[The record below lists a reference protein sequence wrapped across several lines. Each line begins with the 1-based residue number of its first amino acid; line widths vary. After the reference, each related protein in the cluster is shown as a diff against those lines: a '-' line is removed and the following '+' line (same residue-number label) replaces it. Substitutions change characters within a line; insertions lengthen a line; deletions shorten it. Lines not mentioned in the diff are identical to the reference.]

1 MILNRDNIAHYL
13 EERQAEIGFFDTDA
27 KLQVEEIG
35 DGNLNFVYRVSDA
48 SKPEFSLVLKQAP
61 PYIKILGPDYP
72 LTSERLSYEA
82 RALKVYNRLISDA
95 VPTLYFFDPD
105 AAVIAMEYLSEYRLL
120 RDDLI
125 LGKINPN
132 IPKQIGRFMGVVHSQ
147 TYQCNI
153 DETSENHY
161 RNQFAN
167 TDMQAITGDYVF
179 TFPFID
185 HQTNFYTDGLEDS
198 VEILK
203 ADTEFLQQAEMLKNI
218 FLRVK
223 RGLTHGDLHTGSVMV
238 NDNSAKVID
247 SEFAFYGSVGF
258 DIGLFWANY
267 LLSYFSHAENSKIQ
281 SDIISAVI
289 AVWENY
295 IEAFRMDTSLK
306 SRTLHVIFHEAVGFT
321 GMEML
326 RRIIGAAHVS
336 DIERIDDLERKLRIE
351 KAILEFGKTIVKRR
365 NSITNVHEMVTLLYT

>member
-1 MILNRDNIAHYL
+1 MTLNRDNITHYL

-27 KLQVEEIG
+27 MLQVEEIG
-35 DGNLNFVYRVSDA
+35 DGNLNFVYRVYDA
-48 SKPEFSLVLKQAP
+48 SKPESSLVLKQAP

-82 RALKVYNRLISDA
+82 RSLKVYNHLVSDA

-105 AAVIAMEYLSEYRLL
+105 AAVIAMEYLPEYRLL

-125 LGKINPN
+125 LGKVNQI
-132 IPKQIGRFMGVVHSQ
+132 IPKQIGKFMGVVHSQ
-147 TYQCNI
+147 TYQRNI
-153 DETSENHY
+153 DKTSEKHY
-161 RNQFAN
+161 RNQFGNA
-167 TDMQAITGDYVF
+167 DMKAITGDYVF
-179 TFPFID
+179 TLPFID
-185 HQTNFYTDGLEDS
+185 HQTNFYTDGLADS
-198 VEILK
+198 VEDLK
-203 ADTEFLQQAEMLKNI
+203 TDSEFLEQAEILKNI
-218 FLRVK
+218 FLRVQ

-238 NDNSAKVID
+238 NDDSAKVID

-267 LLSYFSHAENSKIQ
+267 LLSHFSHLENTKIQ

-295 IEAFRMDTSLK
+295 IEEFRMDTTLK
-306 SRTLHVIFHEAVGFT
+306 ERTLHVIFHEAVGFT

-336 DIERIDDLERKLRIE
+336 DIENIADLNRKLRIE
-351 KAILEFGKTIVKRR
+351 KAILEFGRMIVKKR
-365 NSITNVHEMVTLLYT
+365 NNIANMHEMVALL

>member
-13 EERQAEIGFFDTDA
+13 EERRAEIGFFEPDA

-35 DGNLNFVYRVSDA
+35 DGNLNFVYRVFDA
-48 SKPEFSLVLKQAP
+48 SKPKFSLVLKHAP

-82 RALKVYNRLISDA
+82 RALKVYNRLFMNT
-95 VPTLYFFDPD
+95 VPKLHFFDPD
-105 AAVIAMEYLSEYRLL
+105 AAVIVMEYLPAYRLL

-125 LGKINPN
+125 LGKINPI
-132 IPKQIGRFMGVVHSQ
+132 IPKQIGRFMGFVHSQ
-147 TYQCNI
+147 THQHNI
-153 DETSENHY
+153 DERSENHY
-161 RNQFAN
+161 RNHFAN

-179 TFPFID
+179 TFPFMD

-238 NDNSAKVID
+238 NDYSAKVID
-247 SEFAFYGSVGF
+247 SEFAFYGPVGF

-281 SDIISAVI
+281 SDIIAAVI

-295 IEAFRMDTSLK
+295 IEEFRMDTSLK
-306 SRTLHVIFHEAVGFT
+306 KRAIHVIFHEAVGFT

-326 RRIIGAAHVS
+326 RRIIGAAHVK
-336 DIERIDDLERKLRIE
+336 DIEGIDDPDRKLRIE
-351 KAILEFGKTIVKRR
+351 RAILEFGRTIVKKR
-365 NSITNVHEMVTLLYT
+365 NNIADVHEMVALLYT

>member
-1 MILNRDNIAHYL
+1 MTLNRDNIGHYL
-13 EERQAEIGFFDTDA
+13 EEREAEIGFFATDA

-35 DGNLNFVYRVSDA
+35 DGNLNYVYRVYDT
-48 SKPEFSLVLKQAP
+48 SKPESSLVLKQAP

-105 AAVIAMEYLSEYRLL
+105 SAVIVMEYLPEYRLL

-125 LGKINPN
+125 LGKVNPI
-132 IPKQIGRFMGVVHSQ
+132 IPKQIGKFMGVVHSQ
-147 TYQCNI
+147 TYQHNI
-153 DETSENHY
+153 DKTSENHY
-161 RNQFAN
+161 RNAFAN
-167 TDMQAITGDYVF
+167 TDMQAITGNYVF
-179 TFPFID
+179 TFPFIE
-185 HQTNFYTDGLEDS
+185 HETNFYTDGLADS

-203 ADTEFLQQAEMLKNI
+203 TDSEFSQQAEILKNI
-218 FLRVK
+218 FLRVQ

-267 LLSYFSHAENSKIQ
+267 LLSYFSHLDASKIQ
-281 SDIISAVI
+281 TDIISAI
-289 AVWENY
+289 ITLWETY
-295 IEAFRMDTSLK
+295 IEEFRMDTSLK
-306 SRTLHVIFHEAVGFT
+306 KRTLHVIFHEAVGFT

-326 RRIIGAAHVS
+326 RRIIGAAHVR
-336 DIERIDDLERKLRIE
+336 DIENIGDLDRKLRIE
-351 KAILEFGKTIVKRR
+351 KAILEFGKMIVKKR
-365 NSITNVHEMVTLLYT
+365 NHIANVHEMVALL

>member
-13 EERQAEIGFFDTDA
+13 EERQAEIGFFDPDA

-35 DGNLNFVYRVSDA
+35 DGNLNFVYRVFDV

-72 LTSERLSYEA
+72 LTAERLSYEA

-105 AAVIAMEYLSEYRLL
+105 AAVIVMEYLPEYRLL

-125 LGKINPN
+125 LGKVNPI

-147 TYQCNI
+147 TYQRNI

-161 RNQFAN
+161 RNQFTN
-167 TDMQAITGDYVF
+167 TDMRAITGDYVF

-203 ADTEFLQQAEMLKNI
+203 ADSEFLQQAEILKNI

-238 NDNSAKVID
+238 NDTSAKVID
-247 SEFAFYGSVGF
+247 AEFAFYGSVGF

-295 IEAFRMDTSLK
+295 NEAFRMDTSLK
-306 SRTLHVIFHEAVGFT
+306 KRTLHVIFHEAVGFT

-336 DIERIDDLERKLRIE
+336 DIERIDDSDRKLRIE
-351 KAILEFGKTIVKRR
+351 RAILEFGRTIVKKR
-365 NSITNVHEMVTLLYT
+365 NNIASVHEMVALL

>member
-13 EERQAEIGFFDTDA
+13 EERQAEIGFFDPEA

-35 DGNLNFVYRVSDA
+35 DGNLNFVYRVFDA
-48 SKPEFSLVLKQAP
+48 SKPKLSLVLKQAP

-82 RALKVYNRLISDA
+82 RALEVYNHLISDA
-95 VPTLYFFDPD
+95 VPTLYLFDPD
-105 AAVIAMEYLSEYRLL
+105 AAVIVMEYLPDYRLL

-125 LGKINPN
+125 LGKINPI
-132 IPKQIGRFMGVVHSQ
+132 IPKQIGTFMGVVHSQ
-147 TYQCNI
+147 TYQRNI

-179 TFPFID
+179 TFPFMD

-198 VEILK
+198 VELLK
-203 ADTEFLQQAEMLKNI
+203 ADTEFLQQAETLKNI
-218 FLRVK
+218 FLSVK

-267 LLSYFSHAENSKIQ
+267 LLSYFSHAENFKIQ

-295 IEAFRMDTSLK
+295 IEAFSMDTSLK
-306 SRTLHVIFHEAVGFT
+306 KRTLHVIFHEAVGFT

-336 DIERIDDLERKLRIE
+336 DIERIDDLDQKLRIE
-351 KAILEFGKTIVKRR
+351 RAILEFGKAIVKRR
-365 NSITNVHEMVTLLYT
+365 NSIANVHEMVGLL

>member
-27 KLQVEEIG
+27 ALQVEEIE
-35 DGNLNFVYRVSDA
+35 DGNLNFVYRVFDA
-48 SKPEFSLVLKQAP
+48 SKPEPSLVLKQAP

-82 RALKVYNRLISDA
+82 RALKVYNRFVNDA

-105 AAVIAMEYLSEYRLL
+105 SDVIVMEYLPEYRLL

-125 LGKINPN
+125 LGKINQI

-147 TYQCNI
+147 TYDLNI
-153 DETSENHY
+153 DETSVNRYQNE
-161 RNQFAN
+161 FAN

-179 TFPFID
+179 TFPFIE
-185 HQTNFYTDGLEDS
+185 HETNFYTDGLEDS
-198 VEILK
+198 VEILRT
-203 ADTEFLQQAEMLKNI
+203 DGEFLQQSKILKNI
-218 FLRVK
+218 FLKVQ

-247 SEFAFYGSVGF
+247 PEFAFYGSVGF

-267 LLSYFSHAENSKIQ
+267 LLSYFSHFDTSKIQ
-281 SDIISAVI
+281 SDIISAI
-289 AVWENY
+289 IELWENY
-295 IEAFRMDTSLK
+295 VEEFRMDTSLK
-306 SRTLHVIFHEAVGFT
+306 SRTIHGIFHETVGFI

-326 RRIIGAAHVS
+326 RRIIGAAHVR
-336 DIERIDDLERKLRIE
+336 DIEIIDDLDRKLRIE
-351 KAILEFGKTIVKRR
+351 KAILEFGRTIVKKR
-365 NSITNVHEMVTLLYT
+365 NNIVNVHEMVELL

>member
-35 DGNLNFVYRVSDA
+35 DGNLNFVYRVYDA

-82 RALKVYNRLISDA
+82 RALEVYNRLISDA

-105 AAVIAMEYLSEYRLL
+105 AAVIVMEYLPEYRLL

-125 LGKINPN
+125 LGKVNPN

-147 TYQCNI
+147 TYQRNI

-179 TFPFID
+179 TFPFMD
-185 HQTNFYTDGLEDS
+185 HQTNFYTDGLEDA

-203 ADTEFLQQAEMLKNI
+203 ADTEFLQQAETLKKI
-218 FLRVK
+218 FLKVK

-267 LLSYFSHAENSKIQ
+267 LLSYYSHAEHSKIQ

-306 SRTLHVIFHEAVGFT
+306 NRTLHVIFHEAVGFT

-336 DIERIDDLERKLRIE
+336 DIGRIDDSDRKLRIE
-351 KAILEFGKTIVKRR
+351 RAILEFGRMIVKKR
-365 NSITNVHEMVTLLYT
+365 NNIANVHEMVTLL